1 MNVASNLRFW
11 TRILS
16 GLHTLPCFEQNLEKC
31 FFNSVANVQMQR
43 VDQKVVDVRQN
54 FTADL
59 LLRPHF
65 AGGQVDKMSGPIKIR
80 DKMSSLTPP
89 CSISLLLRKT
99 QIFMERPTN
108 LFCIS

>member
-11 TRILS
+11 TRILL
-16 GLHTLPCFEQNLEKC
+16 GLHTLPCFEQKEKS